1 MKIAKLLT
9 DALKNQFRPC
19 NAPKCYCK
27 MLIDRP
33 DKTKIT
39 TLLLKNAAKCKKGN
53 NLKYN

>member
-1 MKIAKLLT
+1 MKISKIII
-9 DALKNQFRPC
+9 DSLKNQFKPC

-39 TLLLKNAAKCKKGN
+39 TKLLKNVEKCKKDN
-53 NLKYN
+53 NLKYI